1 MSLIGVKERR
11 VTVVKVI
18 KGTTKKRKSLVLRV
32 AIFAFS
38 AYMLVILAQLRLE
51 IDERQKQLDELD
63 DSIRYQQQQN
73 EDMASRNN
81 NYEVYLEQHA
91 REQGMAV
98 PGEGIYQEAQ
108 GAN

>member
-1 MSLIGVKERR
+1 M
-11 VTVVKVI
+11 KVI
-18 KGTTKKRKSLVLRV
+18 SGTKKRRSIVLRV
-32 AIFAFS
+32 AVLIFS
-38 AYMLVILAQLRLE
+38 AYMLVMLAQLRME
-51 IDERQKQLDELD
+51 IDERQKQLDEIE

-73 EDMASRNN
+73 EDMVSKIE

-98 PGEGIYQEAQ
+98 PGESIYQEAQ

>member
-1 MSLIGVKERR
+1 MAI
-11 VTVVKVI
+11 VKVI
-18 KGTTKKRKSLVLRV
+18 KSTNKKRKSLVLRI
-32 AIFAFS
+32 AILAFS
-38 AYMLVILAQLRLE
+38 AYMLVMLAQLRME
-51 IDERQKQLDELD
+51 IDERKKQIDELN
-63 DSIRYQQQQN
+63 DSIQYQQQQN
-73 EDMASRNN
+73 EDMESKNN